1 MTKHIYPPTAL
12 GSRHSNTSHKFAA
25 LLHGLRLECESWL
38 DVQGV
43 LGMYFAMTTDAGV
56 EKKVLQAQVDSP
68 TALFRYW
75 LPHLS
80 MHGGDELR
88 AGAAATTAEQ
98 TQQQEQNAFADQ
110 LSMRAILHIPGGF
123 HIVENVV
130 ARLLD
135 MLPSWAE
142 AIKPGLEAVCFV
154 FHSRFSRE
162 RFVEQC
168 LVGDRAAWKGL
179 FSSGP
184 PTFEGG
190 RVWGTTVKV
199 LEWLLFRETP
209 LRVAWDEDRVQFR
222 ARAAGD
228 GDDKAGV
235 QHAGGGDTWHAE
247 NEDPP
252 SDGMHRVEGDGVG
265 LFPNLCCFLVGSQN
279 DCGVALEPFGKD

>member
-1 MTKHIYPPTAL
+1 MEAAGAIAEHLARLFHGGGGGDGDIDVSALRQMHQVLEGCVTKHIYPPTAL

-43 LGMYFAMTTDAGV
+43 LGMYFAMTTDAVV

-184 PTFEGG
+184 PTF
-190 RVWGTTVKV
+190 KV
-199 LEWLLFRETP
+199 
-209 LRVAWDEDRVQFR
+209 VVCG
-222 ARAAGD
+222 AR
-228 GDDKAGV
+228 
-235 QHAGGGDTWHAE
+235 
-247 NEDPP
+247 P
-252 SDGMHRVEGDGVG
+252 SR
-265 LFPNLCCFLVGSQN
+265 C
-279 DCGVALEPFGKD
+279 